1 MEDVLDLYEQPYDP
15 KHPVIC
21 FDERPCQLIGDAIIP
36 IPIKPGSPKKEHYE
50 YIRNGTCCI
59 FLAFEPR
66 AGRRIVCVKER
77 RTRVDYAEF
86 MKMLALCYPEAETI
100 LLVQDNLNT
109 HTAGSF
115 YEALPPDEAFEFA
128 RRFEFHFTPKKGSW
142 LNMAEIELSALS
154 KQCLDRRI
162 ADLKAVCRNFCNLE
176 QPCIQHA

>member
-1 MEDVLDLYEQPYDP
+1 VLDLYEQPYDP

-36 IPIKPGSPKKEHYE
+36 VPIKPGSPKKEHYE

-66 AGRRIVCVKER
+66 AGNRIVCVKER
-77 RTRVDYAEF
+77 RTRVDYADF
-86 MKMLALCYPEAETI
+86 MKTLALRYPEAETI

-115 YEALPPDEAFEFA
+115 YEALPPEEAFKLA
-128 RRFEFHFTPKKGSW
+128 RRFEFHFTPRKGSW
-142 LNMAEIELSALS
+142 LNMAEIELSVLS

-162 ADLKAVCRNFCNLE
+162 ADLKILKA
-176 QPCIQHA
+176 